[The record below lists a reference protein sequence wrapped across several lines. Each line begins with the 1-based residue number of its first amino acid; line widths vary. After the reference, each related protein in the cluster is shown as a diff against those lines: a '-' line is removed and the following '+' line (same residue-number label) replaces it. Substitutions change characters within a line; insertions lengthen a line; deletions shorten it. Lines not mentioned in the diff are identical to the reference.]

1 MRAGAH
7 SSNGQMPP
15 RLFQSDEPL
24 PPIMQRAMM
33 AGKQQPNGEHQYIQ
47 QTHASAD
54 GGVDFT
60 SDAAGHLQNGGWRAV
75 MPNPQQQS
83 RGHGASTASSGYGA
97 GRSRADLNVAAW
109 TLVDL
114 LCMEA

>member
-1 MRAGAH
+1 MDKCRR
-7 SSNGQMPP
+7 

-24 PPIMQRAMM
+24 PPIMQRAMV

-54 GGVDFT
+54 GGVDLLLMLPGIFKMEVGEL
-60 SDAAGHLQNGGWRAV
+60 SCPILNSKAGPRRINSEQWLW
-75 MPNPQQQS
+75 
-83 RGHGASTASSGYGA
+83 SGTIEL
-97 GRSRADLNVAAW
+97 DLAVAAW